1 MLGKSIDR
9 LSRTMLPP
17 IIAINSATV
26 IIRHP
31 YSISTT
37 SAAEYSSASEM
48 TYIVSSGA
56 LNSTHTLLSIVLLQ
70 ARWPLG
76 APPS

>member
-1 MLGKSIDR
+1 MNGI
-9 LSRTMLPP
+9 
-17 IIAINSATV
+17 V
-26 IIRHP
+26 IIGRFSSFCEVIIIINRHL

-37 SAAEYSSASEM
+37 TTSAAE
-48 TYIVSSGA
+48 V
-56 LNSTHTLLSIVLLQ
+56 LLLQ